1 MMAYRISLGIEPETW
16 GSVALNRFKGLL
28 TPKEISSIS
37 YVRAT
42 LIFYTEDPDRII
54 GDLIRDGYTL
64 TDFRWIN
71 ISKEA

>member
-1 MMAYRISLGIEPETW
+1 MAYRVSFGIEPKIL
-16 GSVALNRFKGLL
+16 GSVELLRFNRLL
-28 TPKEISSIS
+28 TPKEIASIS

-54 GDLIRDGYTL
+54 GDFIRDGYTL

-71 ISKEA
+71 ISKES

>member
-1 MMAYRISLGIEPETW
+1 MTYRISFGIQPEVW
-16 GSVALNRFKGLL
+16 GSVELARLNRLL

-54 GDLIRDGYTL
+54 GDLIRDSYTL

-71 ISKEA
+71 ISREA